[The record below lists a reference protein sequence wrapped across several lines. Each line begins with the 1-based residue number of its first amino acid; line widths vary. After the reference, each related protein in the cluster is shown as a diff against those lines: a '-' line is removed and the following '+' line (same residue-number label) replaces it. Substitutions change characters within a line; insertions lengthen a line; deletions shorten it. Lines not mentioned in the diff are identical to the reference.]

1 MKNIFSIIPQF
12 LKNPQ
17 EFHQSVQRN
26 ENLGEKATALFISI
40 VAFLAMYGFITGLS
54 HGWMQALST
63 AVKIPLLFLLT
74 LAFTLPAL
82 YFFALALLNIHFSV
96 AQAGVVVLSG
106 IGTTAFLLLGLSP
119 VTLFFVLTSSNYAF
133 FQLVAVLFVAVS
145 GITGL
150 YYILRGFTWV
160 DKNHELTGGSLG
172 TILLRVWVVLY
183 GFVGAQMTWRLSPLI
198 GDPAQPFILLQPSR
212 DNFFVDVF
220 KALQTAT
227 GLRSNGTSSLDML
240 GLFICSGIIGIVA
253 LVVGLWFGSR
263 QRPATRQPATYRP
276 AQSPPASQ
284 RENSPSSP
292 TPPGEEQK

>member
-1 MKNIFSIIPQF
+1 MKNAFTIIPQF
-12 LKNPQ
+12 LKDPRG
-17 EFHQSVQRN
+17 FHQSVQRN
-26 ENLGEKATALFISI
+26 ENLGEKARSLFVSI
-40 VAFLAMYGFITGLS
+40 VVFLCVYGFITGLS

-82 YFFALALLNIHFSV
+82 YFFALALLNIQFSV

-133 FQLVAVLFVAVS
+133 FQLIAVLFVAV
-145 GITGL
+145 GGVTGL

-160 DKNHELTGGSLG
+160 DQHRELTGNSPGSM
-172 TILLRVWVVLY
+172 LLRVWVVLF

-198 GDPAQPFILLQPSR
+198 GDPAQPFILMQPSR

-220 KALQTAT
+220 KAIQAAS
-227 GLRSNGTSSLDML
+227 GLRSGDAPALDL
-240 GLFICSGIIGIVA
+240 IGLFICSGIVGILA
-253 LVVGLWFGSR
+253 LMVGLWLGSKP
-263 QRPATRQPATYRP
+263 PAASARQPAPLSQP
-276 AQSPPASQ
+276 AERNAPPPA
-284 RENSPSSP
+284 
-292 TPPGEEQK
+292 PPAGQP

>member
-1 MKNIFSIIPQF
+1 MKNMFSIIPQF

-17 EFHQSVQRN
+17 EFHQSIQRN
-26 ENLGEKATALFISI
+26 EDLGKKAASLFVSTL
-40 VAFLAMYGFITGLS
+40 VFLAIYGFFTGLS
-54 HGWMQALST
+54 HGWLQALST

-82 YFFALALLNIHFSV
+82 YFFALALLNIQFSV

-133 FQLVAVLFVAVS
+133 FQLIAVLFVAVS
-145 GITGL
+145 GVTGL

-172 TILLRVWVVLY
+172 SILLRVWVVLY

-220 KALQTAT
+220 KAFQTAS
-227 GLRSNGTSSLDML
+227 GLRSGDAPSLDL
-240 GLFICSGIIGIVA
+240 IGLFICSGIIGILA
-253 LVVGLWFGSR
+253 LMVGLWLGSSR
-263 QRPATRQPATYRP
+263 KPAAHRPVQP
-276 AQSPPASQ
+276 PPAPQSK
-284 RENSPSSP
+284 
-292 TPPGEEQK
+292 EQKQQE

>member
-1 MKNIFSIIPQF
+1 MKNAFTIIPQF
-12 LKNPQ
+12 LKDPRG
-17 EFHQSVQRN
+17 FHESVQRN
-26 ENLGEKATALFISI
+26 ENLGEKARSLFISI
-40 VAFLAMYGFITGLS
+40 VVFLFMYGFITGLS

-82 YFFALALLNIHFSV
+82 YFFALALLNVQFSV

-133 FQLVAVLFVAVS
+133 FQLIAVLFVAVS
-145 GITGL
+145 GVTGL
-150 YYILRGFTWV
+150 YYVLRGFTWV

-172 TILLRVWVVLY
+172 SVLLRVWVVLF

-198 GDPAQPFILLQPSR
+198 GDPARPFILMQPSR

-220 KALQTAT
+220 KAIQAAS
-227 GLRSNGTSSLDML
+227 GLRSGDAPALDL
-240 GLFICSGIIGIVA
+240 IGLFICSGIVGILA
-253 LVVGLWFGSR
+253 LMVGLWLGSKP
-263 QRPATRQPATYRP
+263 PAASARQPAPLSQP
-276 AQSPPASQ
+276 ADRNALPPAP
-284 RENSPSSP
+284 PSDQP
-292 TPPGEEQK
+292 